1 MPIYKGGEI
10 MTLSDEGIIKK
21 DIMPFLSGRIKET
34 MLKMTPDCF
43 KGMEEIRLRLG
54 QPLALKIGDK
64 DYSLDGCGRMQ
75 EDLSRGYIVCPDD
88 VYRSIAAISDNSLY
102 AFEEEISRGF
112 ITIPGGHRVGLAG
125 QIVLGGSEI
134 QTIKDFSGIAFRITR
149 EVKDCSLSIMP
160 RIYPRDLEPVNTLFI
175 SPPRCGKT
183 TILRDVARL
192 LSQGT
197 SRGRGCN
204 VTVVDERSELAGTYQ
219 GRAQMDLGP
228 RTDVLDSCP
237 KAKGMIM
244 AIRSLA
250 PHVLI
255 TDEIGRYEDIEAIQE
270 CVNAGVAVI
279 TSVHARNLEEV
290 QKRPVLHELLAA
302 HAFENLIVLSRRC
315 GPGTVE
321 QIVRWDDLCCG

>member
-1 MPIYKGGEI
+1 MA
-10 MTLSDEGIIKK
+10 MSDKEIIKK
-21 DIMPFLSGRIKET
+21 DILPFLSTRIKET
-34 MLKMTPDCF
+34 MLNLPDECF
-43 KGMEEIRLRLG
+43 KGMEEIRLRFG

-64 DYSLDGCGRMQ
+64 DYTLDGCGRMQ
-75 EDLSRGYIVCPDD
+75 EVLSRGYIVGADD
-88 VYRSIAAISDNSLY
+88 IYRSIAAISDNSLY
-102 AFEEEISRGF
+102 AFEDEISRGF

-125 QIVLGGSEI
+125 QIVQNGSEI
-134 QTIKDFSGIAFRITR
+134 QTIKDFSGIAFRIAR
-149 EVKDCSLSIMP
+149 EVKDCSQRIMGC
-160 RIYPRDLEPVNTLFI
+160 IYPRDLVPVNTLFI
-175 SPPRCGKT
+175 SAPRCGKT
-183 TILRDVARL
+183 TILRDVARQ

-197 SRGRGCN
+197 KRGRGCN

-250 PHVLI
+250 PHVII
-255 TDEIGRYEDIEAIQE
+255 TDEIGRHEDIEAIQE

-279 TSVHARNLEEV
+279 TSVHARNIDEV
-290 QKRPVLHELLAA
+290 QKRPVLRELLAA

-315 GPGTVE
+315 GAGTIE
-321 QIVRWDDLCCG
+321 QIVRWDELCCG